1 MLHLRAIVV
10 PGEKADG
17 QLIER
22 VLVDHGD
29 SIEVFSDVNRALARL
44 TEESFDAIFISLS
57 LPRGDGLALVHH
69 VRALHPMTEVIVMSA
84 PTQIEE
90 TAHASALGVLHTIV
104 LPLTGDAVLLAAD
117 RARERKLLVRE
128 RERLVAD
135 EAKSRRRSAS
145 YARSAAFISEIDLR
159 SLARGLLDAAL
170 GEIDAKAGS
179 IYLPI
184 SGERFERIFAR
195 GAAEEHPLRLDEE
208 DLAEIDPTTPVRR
221 EGDRVSVD
229 LLGDFDLLGHIRLD
243 LKGALPVSAAEALEN
258 LAGLGVAA
266 LTAARKADAIAR
278 AGIKD
283 PETSAYTFA
292 YFGDIAGR
300 EIDRAKRYQRN
311 FALLTVGFDGL
322 DELKKTL
329 SYEEIARLRRATA
342 DGILEGIRG
351 GDILARVEEDE
362 YYILL
367 PETDL
372 LGANVVRRRVRIAC
386 GEVLEAEGV
395 PRHLA
400 APILGVAA
408 YPGDGAD
415 LGRLLSAVRRRSD
428 QAGATARKRAGLR
441 ERDLWGLLEQLV
453 DDEDGTDGEDGVH
466 RAGELRDTELAFSAR
481 TTLAEASVARMGV
494 EVASTIA
501 HQCHAGT
508 VYLGGAGSIPEAIAR
523 ALPSP
528 SVGGIRIGKL
538 GAFDGPGFDLE
549 VRDPR
554 LEEMGFFLSL
564 TDLGG
569 YALIYRRAPHGL
581 TFFHSSELDLVD
593 ALFVALQRE
602 YHLQPESEA

>member
-1 MLHLRAIVV
+1 MLSLRAIVV
-10 PGEKADG
+10 PGESNDG
-17 QLIER
+17 ALIER

-29 SIEVFSDVNRALARL
+29 SIEVFADVNRALSRL
-44 TEESFDAIFISLS
+44 TEENFDAIFISLS

-84 PTQIEE
+84 PAQIEE

-128 RERLVAD
+128 RERLLAD

-145 YARSAAFISEIDLR
+145 YARSAAFISEVDMRPL
-159 SLARGLLDAAL
+159 SRGLLDAAL
-170 GEIDAKAGS
+170 GELDARAGS
-179 IYLPI
+179 IYLPV
-184 SGERFERIFAR
+184 SSQRFERVFAR
-195 GAAEEHPLRLDEE
+195 GAAEEHPLRLDED
-208 DLAEIDPTTPVRR
+208 DLKAIDPVSPVRV
-221 EGDRVSVD
+221 EGTRAFVD
-229 LLGDFDLLGHIRLD
+229 LIGDYEVLGHMRLD
-243 LKGALPVSAAEALEN
+243 LGAPLSNAARESLEN

-266 LTAARKADAIAR
+266 LTAARKVDAIAR

-300 EIDRAKRYQRN
+300 EIDRAKRYHRN
-311 FALLTVGFDGL
+311 FALLTVSFDGL

-329 SYEEIARLRRATA
+329 SYEQIAQLRRATA

-351 GDILARVEEDE
+351 GDILARVEDDE
-362 YYILL
+362 YYVLL

-372 LGANVVRRRVRIAC
+372 LGANVVRRRVRSAC
-386 GEVLEAEGV
+386 ARVLEEEGV

-400 APILGVAA
+400 EPVLGVAA

-415 LGRLLSAVRRRSD
+415 LGRLLSAVRRRSE
-428 QAGATARKRAGLR
+428 QAGETVRRRAGLR
-441 ERDLWGLLEQLV
+441 EQELWRLLEHLI
-453 DDEDGTDGEDGVH
+453 DDEDEGEAAPHAEGWN
-466 RAGELRDTELAFSAR
+466 AFSGRA
-481 TTLAEASVARMGV
+481 TLPEAVVARMGA
-494 EVASTIA
+494 EVAATIA
-501 HQCHAGT
+501 HQCKAGT
-508 VYLGGAGSIPEAIAR
+508 VYLGGAGGIPEAIAR

-528 SVGGIRIGKL
+528 SAGGIRIGKL
-538 GAFDGPGFDLE
+538 GDFDGRGFDLE

-554 LEEMGFFLSL
+554 LEQIGFFIAL

-569 YALIYRRAPHGL
+569 YALIYRRASSGI
-581 TFFHSSELDLVD
+581 TVFHSSELDLVD

>member
-44 TEESFDAIFISLS
+44 TEASFDAIFISLS

-170 GEIDAKAGS
+170 GEIEAKAGS

-184 SGERFERIFAR
+184 GGERFERVFAR
-195 GAAEEHPLRLDEE
+195 GAAEEHPLRLEE
-208 DLAEIDPTTPVRR
+208 AELAAIDPTAPVRA
-221 EGDRVSVD
+221 EGSRVYLD
-229 LLGDFDLLGHIRLD
+229 LLGDYDLLGHIRLD
-243 LKGALPVSAAEALEN
+243 LEASLPASARESLEN

-266 LTAARKADAIAR
+266 LSAARKADAIAR

-329 SYEEIARLRRATA
+329 SYEEIAHIRRTTA

-351 GDILARVEEDE
+351 GDILARVEDDE

-372 LGANVVRRRVRIAC
+372 LGANVVRRRVRSAC
-386 GEVLEAEGV
+386 ASVLESEGV

-400 APILGVAA
+400 EPILGVAA

-428 QAGATARKRAGLR
+428 QAGATARQRAGLR
-441 ERDLWGLLEQLV
+441 DRDLWALLEQLV
-453 DDEDGTDGEDGVH
+453 GDEDDADQSADESG
-466 RAGELRDTELAFSAR
+466 LAFSAR
-481 TTLAEASVARMGV
+481 ARLPETSVARMGV
-494 EVASTIA
+494 EVGATIA
-501 HQCHAGT
+501 HQCQAGT
-508 VYLGGAGSIPEAIAR
+508 IYLGGAGSIPEAIAR

-528 SVGGIRIGKL
+528 SAGGIRIGKL

-554 LEEMGFFLSL
+554 LSEIGFFLSL

-569 YALIYRRAPHGL
+569 YALIYRRAARGL
-581 TFFHSSELDLVD
+581 TLFHSSELDLVD

>member
-10 PGEKADG
+10 PGERGDG
-17 QLIER
+17 ELIER

-29 SIEVFSDVNRALARL
+29 AVEVFVDVNRALARL
-44 TEESFDAIFISLS
+44 TEASFDAIFISLS

-90 TAHASALGVLHTIV
+90 TAHASALGVLQTIV

-128 RERLVAD
+128 RERLLAD

-184 SGERFERIFAR
+184 GGERFERVFAR
-195 GAAEEHPLRLDEE
+195 GAAETHPFRLEE
-208 DLAEIDPTTPVRR
+208 AELEAIDPTAPVRSQ
-221 EGDRVSVD
+221 GGRVSLD
-229 LLGDFDLLGHIRLD
+229 LLGDFELLGHIRLD
-243 LKGALPVSAAEALEN
+243 LEGRLPTSAREALEN

-266 LTAARKADAIAR
+266 LSAARKADAIAR

-300 EIDRAKRYQRN
+300 EIDRAKRYNRN
-311 FALLTVGFDGL
+311 FALLTVSFDGL

-329 SYEEIARLRRATA
+329 SYDEIARIRRATA

-372 LGANVVRRRVRIAC
+372 LGANVVRRRVRNAC
-386 GEVLEAEGV
+386 GEVLESEGV

-400 APILGVAA
+400 EPILGVAA

-415 LGRLLSAVRRRSD
+415 LGKLLSAVRRRSD

-453 DDEDGTDGEDGVH
+453 AEDDEGAEGVDEADG
-466 RAGELRDTELAFSAR
+466 LAFSAR
-481 TTLAEASVARMGV
+481 KTLPESSVARMGI

-501 HQCHAGT
+501 RQCHAGT
-508 VYLGGAGSIPEAIAR
+508 IYLGGAGSIPEAIAR

-538 GAFDGPGFDLE
+538 GNFEGPGFDLE
-549 VRDPR
+549 VSEPR
-554 LEEMGFFLSL
+554 LDECGFFLSL

-569 YALIYRRAPHGL
+569 YALVYRRAPHGL